1 MLELDQ
7 DVYPGALNQQ
17 LKQADSFAQA
27 SCVLPAGDRQPQAGR
42 QKEQPLERTAE
53 EHLQMLWQGCGH
65 LETTA
70 THIWVV

>member
-7 DVYPGALNQQ
+7 DVYPWALDQQ
-17 LKQADSFAQA
+17 LKQVESFAQA
-27 SCVLPAGDRQPQAGR
+27 SRALAAVGRRPQAGR
-42 QKEQPLERTAE
+42 QKEQPLEGTTE
-53 EHLQMLWQGCGH
+53 EHLQTLWWGCGH

>member
-7 DVYPGALNQQ
+7 DVYPQALNQR
-17 LKQADSFAQA
+17 LKHVESFAQV
-27 SCVLPAGDRQPQAGR
+27 SCILAAVCRRPQAGR
-42 QKEQPLERTAE
+42 QEEQPLGRTAE
-53 EHLQMLWQGCGH
+53 EHLQMLWWGCGH